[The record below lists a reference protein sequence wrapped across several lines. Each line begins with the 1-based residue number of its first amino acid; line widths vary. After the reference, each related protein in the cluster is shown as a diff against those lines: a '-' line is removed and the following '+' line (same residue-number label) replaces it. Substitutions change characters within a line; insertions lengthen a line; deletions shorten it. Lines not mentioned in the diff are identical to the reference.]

1 MNTQHFDVLV
11 IGAGLSGIGMGC
23 HLSEKLPNK
32 SYAILERRQDI
43 GGTWDLFKYPGI
55 RSDSD
60 MFTFGFKFRPWM
72 EPKVLADGPSIKAY
86 MKETAAEYGVM
97 DKIQFG
103 VTITKASWDSES
115 STWTLTAHDEQTQ
128 APLAF
133 SCNFLVPCTGYYNYD
148 TGFMPNFPGADQFK
162 GQLFHPQHWPE
173 DLDYTDKN
181 VVVIGSGATA
191 VTVVPAMTD
200 KAKHVTMLQRS
211 PTYIASVPAKDPTAI
226 WLKKVLPERW
236 AFNFIRWRNIR
247 IQLGLFYGSK
257 RFPNFFRK
265 FFLAGVKRQVE
276 PEQMKHFTPSYKPWD
291 ERLCAV
297 PNGDLFKRLKEG
309 KCSVVTDHIETF
321 TETGIKLKSG
331 QELEADIVVSA
342 TGLDLRLLG
351 GIDVEVDGHVR
362 QQNKVL
368 TYKAVLV
375 QDAPNFAAIFG
386 YTNAPWTMKADL
398 ASSYICRLLAHM
410 DNKGYQSVVPRDLE
424 GNALEDQSAL
434 DGLNSGYVLRGAPK
448 LPRQGKKD
456 PWRVLN
462 HYKKDQ
468 KMLLK
473 DPIEDGI
480 LVFDNPQIPA
490 EMLEKLA
497 AEAA

>member
-1 MNTQHFDVLV
+1 
-11 IGAGLSGIGMGC
+11 
-23 HLSEKLPNK
+23 
-32 SYAILERRQDI
+32 
-43 GGTWDLFKYPGI
+43 
-55 RSDSD
+55 
-60 MFTFGFKFRPWM
+60 
-72 EPKVLADGPSIKAY
+72 
-86 MKETAAEYGVM
+86 
-97 DKIQFG
+97 
-103 VTITKASWDSES
+103 
-115 STWTLTAHDEQTQ
+115 
-128 APLAF
+128 
-133 SCNFLVPCTGYYNYD
+133 
-148 TGFMPNFPGADQFK
+148 
-162 GQLFHPQHWPE
+162 
-173 DLDYTDKN
+173 
-181 VVVIGSGATA
+181 
-191 VTVVPAMTD
+191 
-200 KAKHVTMLQRS
+200 
-211 PTYIASVPAKDPTAI
+211 
-226 WLKKVLPERW
+226 
-236 AFNFIRWRNIR
+236 
-247 IQLGLFYGSK
+247 
-257 RFPNFFRK
+257 
-265 FFLAGVKRQVE
+265 
-276 PEQMKHFTPSYKPWD
+276 
-291 ERLCAV
+291 
-297 PNGDLFKRLKEG
+297 
-309 KCSVVTDHIETF
+309 
-321 TETGIKLKSG
+321 
-331 QELEADIVVSA
+331 VVSA